1 MKKEKKR
8 KFYWRKLDDQGK
20 IYSLAVNKNDTSIFR
35 LSVLL
40 REKIEADILQKAL
53 ELALEKY
60 KAFKVKMRKGFFW
73 HYFEENKKN
82 PIISEENEYPFQ
94 KLNTEENNNYLFK
107 ITYFDKKINIDF
119 FHTLTD
125 ANNGAEFFK
134 ELIYRYIEIKYFNE
148 FSQINFSRESI
159 LNDSENAYVKN
170 YKRKNIKSSTTP
182 KGYLIHGEELKNG
195 KIGITHFNINLTE
208 LKKCAKEKNCTLSEY
223 LVSIIIYSIY
233 ETNYK
238 INDGKNP
245 INVCVPINLKKYF
258 PSETISNFVS
268 YMIVSLNLKNNM
280 SYSFDEIIC
289 MVKQEFEK
297 KLKMEKIVET
307 MSANGK
313 IINSPFVR
321 IIPLIL
327 KRLLVVLGSLNV
339 KRQFTTTFSNIG
351 KIEVD
356 DKYSQYIE
364 NFFIILAPDWAEKVR
379 CGVCSYDNNLL
390 VTFGTILNS
399 SSIEIKF
406 REVLEKNNINFNID
420 GNNVNIIAN

>member
-1 MKKEKKR
+1 MRKEKKK

-40 REKIEADILQKAL
+40 KEKIEADILQRAL

-60 KAFKVKMRKGFFW
+60 KAFKVKMRKGLFW

-82 PIISEENEYPFQ
+82 PVISEENEYPFQ

-107 ITYFDKKINIDF
+107 VTYFDKKINIDF
-119 FHTLTD
+119 FHSLTD
-125 ANNGAEFFK
+125 ANNGTEFFK
-134 ELIYRYIEIKYFNE
+134 ELIYRYLEIKYADKFNE
-148 FSQINFSRESI
+148 IDNSKEIVLS
-159 LNDSENAYVKN
+159 DSENAYVKN
-170 YKRKNIKSSTTP
+170 YKKKNIKSDSTP
-182 KGYLIHGEELKNG
+182 KAYLIKGEELQNG
-195 KIGITHFNINLTE
+195 KIGINHFNIDLNG
-208 LKKCAKEKNCTLSEY
+208 LKKCAKENNCTLSEY
-223 LVSIIIYSIY
+223 LISIIAYSIY

-238 INDGKNP
+238 IHEGKKP

-268 YMIVSLNLKNNM
+268 YMIVSLDLKKETN
-280 SYSFDEIIC
+280 YTFDEIKD

-297 KLKMEKIVET
+297 KLKMEKIIET

-313 IINSPFVR
+313 IIHSPFVR
-321 IIPLIL
+321 IVPLIL
-327 KRLLVVLGSLNV
+327 KRVLVVLGSLNV

-351 KIEVD
+351 KIEID
-356 DKYSQYIE
+356 NTYYEYIE
-364 NFFIILAPDWAEKVR
+364 NFFIILAPDWAEKIR
-379 CGVCSYDNNLL
+379 CGVCSYNNNLL

-406 REVLEKNNINFNID
+406 KEVLEKNSIKFNID
-420 GNNVNIIAN
+420 GNNVNIITK